1 MKPRVHQESLA
12 QALRTEHNSKT
23 SHKEARIRNEYE
35 KGRKEKADR
44 AAGRGTQSESEPQD
58 ACDVASEEKN

>member
-12 QALRTEHNSKT
+12 RALRTEHNSKT
-23 SHKEARIRNEYE
+23 SDEGARIRHERE

-58 ACDVASEEKN
+58 VASKEKN